1 MFSRNGT
8 SIPIR
13 RKTLRLVSSQWTS
26 YEGFEIFKSSDVN
39 KARRGK
45 AKAKTKVSTL
55 KAKAKAKV
63 STPKA
68 KAKAKDPTL
77 KAKAKAK
84 ASTLKAKTKARSTQ
98 TYKSINQS
106 IKICNLLLK
115 ILISFSDTSD
125 QYDHSNANFHL
136 IFLPHRLNYTSNR
149 YFMFEE
155 ISIIMVIFCT
165 KLTTLL
171 IE

>member
-1 MFSRNGT
+1 MS
-8 SIPIR
+8 
-13 RKTLRLVSSQWTS
+13 
-26 YEGFEIFKSSDVN
+26 SSDVN

-68 KAKAKDPTL
+68 KAKAKDSTL
-77 KAKAKAK
+77 KAKAK
-84 ASTLKAKTKARSTQ
+84 ASTLKAKAKARSTQ

-106 IKICNLLLK
+106 IKICNLLFK

-171 IE
+171 N

>member
-1 MFSRNGT
+1 MLIN
-8 SIPIR
+8 
-13 RKTLRLVSSQWTS
+13 
-26 YEGFEIFKSSDVN
+26 SDVN

-55 KAKAKAKV
+55 KAKAKV

-68 KAKAKDPTL
+68 KAKDPTL
-77 KAKAKAK
+77 KAK

-106 IKICNLLLK
+106 TKIYNLHFK
-115 ILISFSDTSD
+115 ILTSFSDTSD
-125 QYDHSNANFHL
+125 QYNHSNTNFHQ

-149 YFMFEE
+149 YFMYEE

-171 IE
+171 N

>member
-1 MFSRNGT
+1 MSGNI
-8 SIPIR
+8 SLI
-13 RKTLRLVSSQWTS
+13 LLVL
-26 YEGFEIFKSSDVN
+26 FLSDVN

-68 KAKAKDPTL
+68 KAKAKDSTL

-84 ASTLKAKTKARSTQ
+84 ASTLKAKAKARLTQ

-106 IKICNLLLK
+106 IKICNLLFK

-171 IE
+171 N

>member
-1 MFSRNGT
+1 MIG
-8 SIPIR
+8 
-13 RKTLRLVSSQWTS
+13 
-26 YEGFEIFKSSDVN
+26 SDVN

-68 KAKAKDPTL
+68 KAKDPTL
-77 KAKAKAK
+77 KAKAK

-98 TYKSINQS
+98 TCKSINQS
-106 IKICNLLLK
+106 IKICNLLFK

-171 IE
+171 N

>member
-1 MFSRNGT
+1 MPQESVLGPLLFSLYT
-8 SIPIR
+8 
-13 RKTLRLVSSQWTS
+13 
-26 YEGFEIFKSSDVN
+26 SDVN

-55 KAKAKAKV
+55 KAKAKV

-68 KAKAKDPTL
+68 KAKDSTL
-77 KAKAKAK
+77 KAKAK
-84 ASTLKAKTKARSTQ
+84 ASTLKAKAKARSTQ

-106 IKICNLLLK
+106 IKICNLLFK

-165 KLTTLL
+165 KLSTLL
-171 IE
+171 N